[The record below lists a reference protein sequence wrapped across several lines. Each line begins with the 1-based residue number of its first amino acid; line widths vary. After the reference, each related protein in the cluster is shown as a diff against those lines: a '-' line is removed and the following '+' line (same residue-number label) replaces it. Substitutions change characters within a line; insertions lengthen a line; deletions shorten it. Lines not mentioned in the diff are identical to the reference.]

1 MKSFADIWTRLWG
14 TNHHR
19 GCRGG
24 RLQRCDHLQ
33 RRGNNR
39 KSQFSLW
46 NILSRKRRP
55 PQLQPR
61 SRLSRPSAFSGQ
73 GVSGLRLCSTVQQ
86 KVKQKDR
93 EREIT
98 TVTKTK
104 TKKNHFCQRSSPGD
118 HLQRGRTAEGARFGE
133 EGERGCLVWF
143 GCLAGRQRYV
153 L

>member
-39 KSQFSLW
+39 KSRFSLW

-61 SRLSRPSAFSGQ
+61 SRLSRPSAFSSQ
-73 GVSGLRLCSTVQQ
+73 GASGLRPCSTVKQ
-86 KVKQKDR
+86 KVKQKDK
-93 EREIT
+93 ERDYDS
-98 TVTKTK
+98 VK
-104 TKKNHFCQRSSPGD
+104 TKKIILCQRSSPGD
-118 HLQRGRTAEGARFGE
+118 HLQRGRTAEGAKPGE
-133 EGERGCLVWF
+133 KGERGCV
-143 GCLAGRQRYV
+143 AGRQRHV